1 MQLPSWRHRSGS
13 VFIPASLSRMV
24 SNYDLNEQQDKVIT
38 DDGLFFLLKL
48 LAFMTK
54 LIQAAPSESLDRS
67 WIVPEGIIPIGAS
80 TITKGPRQSGVGKWI
95 FSDSKIINAMVKEGS
110 PHFSI
115 SWLLL
120 QIIFFG
126 ELTGGVNL
134 FVGKYKM
141 INTTAFIRPDLPQ
154 LIYAQMTYR
163 VATGFQNLK
172 RQASHSMVQLHLS
185 DNRPFDCNA
194 TLRYRLQCVLYFP
207 RIDQSKVPESSSL
220 ADTKP
225 DTLNEQLPQL
235 PSVLVA
241 RAAAVDEIKLS
252 ITTRDLD
259 KELITVPRYN
269 MAILFANYSQG
280 LATIRQECQRANVE
294 LDDLQDHWIGLYES
308 KSTIPLAI
316 DLWKLCQMLP
326 SSKSRTK

>member
-1 MQLPSWRHRSGS
+1 M
-13 VFIPASLSRMV
+13 I
-24 SNYDLNEQQDKVIT
+24 
-38 DDGLFFLLKL
+38 
-48 LAFMTK
+48 K
-54 LIQAAPSESLDRS
+54 LIQAAPSESLDQS

-80 TITKGPRQSGVGKWI
+80 TTTKGPRQSGVGKWI
-95 FSDSKIINAMVKEGS
+95 FSDSKIINAMVKEG
-110 PHFSI
+110 
-115 SWLLL
+115 
-120 QIIFFG
+120 
-126 ELTGGVNL
+126 
-134 FVGKYKM
+134 KYKM
-141 INTTAFIRPDLPQ
+141 INTKAFIRPDLPQ

-185 DNRPFDCNA
+185 DNGPFDCNA
-194 TLRYRLQCVLYFP
+194 TLRYGLQCILYFP

-220 ADTKP
+220 ADTKA
-225 DTLNEQLPQL
+225 DTLNQQLPQL

-259 KELITVPRYN
+259 KELITIPRYN
-269 MAILFANYSQG
+269 MAILFANYPQG

-294 LDDLQDHWIGLYES
+294 LDDSQDHWIGLYES

-326 SSKSRTK
+326 SSRSRTK